1 MKEEKEEAE
10 KFKAMLQN
18 RHMLHTDFFSWQ
30 LFHVNTDINEK
41 EDIVDDLRNEF
52 ENARNEADEN
62 REASKEANKKLV
74 SLGVLL
80 LLRKSYRLNIQVRLT
95 CSNHPSLSLLKR

>member
-1 MKEEKEEAE
+1 MKEEKEEVE

-62 REASKEANKKLV
+62 REASKEAKNEASATRCATVATETLWVKHA
-74 SLGVLL
+74 SPT
-80 LLRKSYRLNIQVRLT
+80 I
-95 CSNHPSLSLLKR
+95 HH